1 LVASG
6 DGGTE
11 VSATI
16 GLRRHTVRLVAHRH
30 EWRVLFES
38 ERRALLERVGHLA
51 VEVQHVGSTAVE
63 GLEAKPIIDIA
74 LAVASAEDVP
84 RLRCPLEGLGY
95 IYRGDAGGDGGHLF
109 VKESSPAV
117 RTHHLHVVSVD
128 DPQWREWLLFRDE
141 LRDNEALRARYSG
154 LKKTLQERFAEDRE
168 GYTQA
173 KNEFVESV
181 IRPPGPVG
189 KS

>member
-1 LVASG
+1 
-6 DGGTE
+6 
-11 VSATI
+11 
-16 GLRRHTVRLVAHRH
+16 
-30 EWRVLFES
+30 
-38 ERRALLERVGHLA
+38 
-51 VEVQHVGSTAVE
+51 
-63 GLEAKPIIDIA
+63 
-74 LAVASAEDVP
+74 
-84 RLRCPLEGLGY
+84 
-95 IYRGDAGGDGGHLF
+95 LF

-181 IRPPGPVG
+181 IRPPCPVG